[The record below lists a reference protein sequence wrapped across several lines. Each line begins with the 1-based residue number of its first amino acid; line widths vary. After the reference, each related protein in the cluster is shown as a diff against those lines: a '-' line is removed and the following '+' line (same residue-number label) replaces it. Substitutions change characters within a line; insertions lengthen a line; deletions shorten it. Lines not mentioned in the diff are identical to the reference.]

1 MADKYLRILDRSY
14 QQFLNSLKSQPI
26 SLYFN
31 IDKYQIQ
38 CTQNELYNYTLK
50 IQHDS
55 KSNIYVFQNTIL
67 PTDILYLIYCF
78 SKETITVVSTI
89 IFTKDYPFK
98 PYKWHVESYLQMK
111 YDKEQNKIIKNTN
124 KSILDKKV
132 AFYNRQLVD
141 SWMTS
146 ALFEEH
152 IISYITYVLPI
163 IC

>member
-26 SLYFN
+26 SQYFN

-38 CTQNELYNYTLK
+38 CNQNELYNYTLTL
-50 IQHDS
+50 QHDS
-55 KSNIYVFQNTIL
+55 KSNVYVFQHTIL

-78 SKETITVVSTI
+78 SKETTILVSTI
-89 IFTKDYPFK
+89 IFTTDYPFK
-98 PYKWHVESYLQMK
+98 PYKWIVESYLQTK
-111 YDKEQNKIIKNTN
+111 YNKNQNKIIKKTDQ
-124 KSILDKKV
+124 SILDKKV
-132 AFYNRQLVD
+132 AFYNRQLID

-146 ALFEEH
+146 SLFEEH

-163 IC
+163 I

>member
-14 QQFLNSLKSQPI
+14 QQFLNSLKSQSI
-26 SLYFN
+26 ALYFN

-38 CTQNELYNYTLK
+38 CTQNELYNYTLT
-50 IQHDS
+50 IQQDS
-55 KSNIYVFQNTIL
+55 KSNVYVLQNTSL

-78 SKETITVVSTI
+78 SKETTILVSTI

-98 PYKWHVESYLQMK
+98 PYKWIVESYLQMK
-111 YDKEQNKIIKNTN
+111 YDKEENKIRKKTD
-124 KSILDKKV
+124 KSMLDKKI

-152 IISYITYVLPI
+152 IISYITYVLSI
-163 IC
+163 L